1 LVAAR
6 VPTSG
11 PALATPTD
19 DTNFVAAANAVPAND
34 SLSGSEFGSWSSDGG
49 EFGSPFSWTEESSD
63 EDLDYFAALD
73 VAAAESSPR
82 LEVREALDP
91 PASART
97 DRRRRRVVSKHSVG
111 EMSRSG
117 WRRRMGMERTRLRV
131 DRGGQQDL
139 LSSSFGMS
147 IGEGDLRNLFED
159 EELKMMLF
167 IYREAGHIP
176 KAKPM

>member
-1 LVAAR
+1 V
-6 VPTSG
+6 S
-11 PALATPTD
+11 
-19 DTNFVAAANAVPAND
+19 AND
-34 SLSGSEFGSWSSDGG
+34 SLSSSESRSWSSDGG

-73 VAAAESSPR
+73 VAAAESSPQ

-91 PASART
+91 PASAMT
-97 DRRRRRVVSKHSVG
+97 DRRRRKVVSKHSVG

-117 WRRRMGMERTRLRV
+117 RRCRMGMERTRLWV
-131 DRGGQQDL
+131 DQGGQQDL
-139 LSSSFGMS
+139 LSLLFGTS

-167 IYREAGHIP
+167 NYREASLIS
-176 KAKPM
+176 KAEPM